1 MSEAAT
7 KTLESVPVATTV
19 RSVVATALRPL
30 VRSIDEQGLY
40 PAEVM
45 RELGAAGAFHAHA
58 GAVGNDHGLVAAIE
72 AMTEVGSVCI
82 STSFCVWCQDALV
95 WYLANSENPVAR
107 QRFLGEVAQGRRLGG
122 TGLSNPMKALS
133 GIEPLALRGVKVPGG
148 YRVTG
153 RLSFVSNV
161 EPGHLFA
168 GIFRLEGGQENR
180 VMAVFEAGTEN
191 VSLVRN
197 AHFIAL
203 EGSATY
209 SVQIRDAFVP
219 EEQVLSDDADTF
231 VSKVRKGFVLLQTG
245 MGLGAARGAAR
256 SMREDTTG
264 RRLGAQLPLGPDDID
279 ERCEAAA
286 ARINVLARDPQM
298 TDRPAF
304 LEVLR
309 ARLAVSWLALEAA
322 QAAMLQFGAR
332 GYLTG
337 SEPARRLRE
346 AQFVA
351 IITPSVKHILAELAN
366 G

>member
-7 KTLESVPVATTV
+7 KVPASVSAAPTV
-19 RSVVATALRPL
+19 RSVVATSLRPL
-30 VRSIDEQGLY
+30 VRSIDEQGFY
-40 PAEVM
+40 PVDVM
-45 RELGAAGAFHAHA
+45 RQLGTAGAFRAHA
-58 GAVGNDHGLVAAIE
+58 GSGGGDYGLVEAIE
-72 AMTEVGSVCI
+72 AMTEVGTACI

-95 WYLANSENPVAR
+95 WYLANSENPAAR
-107 QRFLGEVAQGRRLGG
+107 QRFLGDVAQGRRLGG

-153 RLSFVSNV
+153 RLPFVSNV
-161 EPGHLFA
+161 ERGHLLA
-168 GIFRLEGGQENR
+168 GIFRLEESDNL
-180 VMAVFEAGTEN
+180 VMAVFEAGTEG
-191 VSLVRN
+191 VSLVRS

-219 EEQVLSDDADTF
+219 DEHVLSEDANTF
-231 VSKVRKGFVLLQTG
+231 VSRVRKGFVLLQTG

-256 SMREDTTG
+256 SMREDSIG
-264 RRLGAQLPLGPDDID
+264 RRLGAGLPVGPDEID
-279 ERCEAAA
+279 ERCEAA
-286 ARINVLARDPQM
+286 LAQVRALASAPQL
-298 TDRPAF
+298 TDRAAF

-332 GYLTG
+332 GYLVG

-351 IITPSVKHILAELAN
+351 IITPSVKHILAELAK